1 MVFLKQQENIGGF
14 LKMEKQIHSVFNQLH
29 IAIRSLVEI
38 TEQVEEGDL
47 EYKPAK
53 IKRSIG
59 ELLSHLSVIC
69 KADFLIFEGATQE
82 EMKHYY
88 AANTPKTLKEINTML
103 FVNYK
108 FLEEA
113 YLEYANE
120 ELEAMKT
127 SYWGVT
133 YSRFEWLLEI
143 LCHVYHHR
151 AQLHSWMI
159 QLNKE
164 PKVTLFE

>member
-1 MVFLKQQENIGGF
+1 
-14 LKMEKQIHSVFNQLH
+14 MEKEIHSVFNQLH
-29 IAIRSLVEI
+29 IAIQSLVEI
-38 TEQVEEGDL
+38 TGQVEEGDL
-47 EYKPAK
+47 VYKPAK

-59 ELLSHLSVIC
+59 ELLSHLSIIC
-69 KADFLIFEGATQE
+69 KADFLIIEGATQE
-82 EMKHYY
+82 EMNHYY
-88 AANTPKTLKEINTML
+88 AENTPKALKEINTIFFM
-103 FVNYK
+103 NYT
-108 FLEEA
+108 FLEET
-113 YLEYANE
+113 YLKYTNE

-164 PKVTLFE
+164 PKVRLFE